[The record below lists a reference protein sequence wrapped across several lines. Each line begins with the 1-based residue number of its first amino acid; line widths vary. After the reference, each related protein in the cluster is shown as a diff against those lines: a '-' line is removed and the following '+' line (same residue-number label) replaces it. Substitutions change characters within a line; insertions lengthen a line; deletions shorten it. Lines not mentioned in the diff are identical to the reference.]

1 MRVAFFPHFTQEF
14 HREKGFGVDRHKL
27 PIPVVARYIRF
38 KPTKH
43 ILWVCLR
50 VEVYG
55 IFKGELILNKH
66 DKWIL
71 NSYTAVSRVKVN
83 ATTPE
88 GIVRGFQ
95 VNVPWLQDF
104 REIWE
109 IFAVRKRHC
118 GFDELT
124 CLFRLL
130 KFVDYRILR
139 LPSRLSRALLS
150 LFFRQIFSKQ
160 PHVFIEKLPES
171 VWNLV
176 YNDVTQFKLFPLHR

>member
-71 NSYTAVSRVKVN
+71 NGYTAVSRVKVN

-88 GIVRGFQ
+88 CIVRGFR

-109 IFAVRKRHC
+109 IKKEALRVWW
-118 GFDELT
+118 T
-124 CLFRLL
+124 YLFISPI
-130 KFVDYRILR
+130 KICW
-139 LPSRLSRALLS
+139 LPDTQITFEIVACTFIP
-150 LFFRQIFSKQ
+150 FFRQIFSKQ

-176 YNDVTQFKLFPLHR
+176 YNDVTQSKLFPLHR